1 MLRLYRASRIY
12 PPPLYLACDMIQVI
26 FGIIK

>member
-12 PPPLYLACDMIQVI
+12 PPLYLACDMIQVI
-26 FGIIK
+26 FGMIK